1 MPALEALEARALAL
15 HRRRCE
21 FLVERRRA
29 DVRDQAQDVL
39 ALAGEGLALHRDWS
53 LLALEADCG

>member
-1 MPALEALEARALAL
+1 MPELEALEARALAL

-21 FLVERRRA
+21 FIVERRRA

-39 ALAGEGLALHRDWS
+39 SMAGIYLFM
-53 LLALEADCG
+53 LLCF